1 VRGVVLALA
10 LAPAPALALLAVPA
24 RAAIP
29 VRRYFEPTD
38 LELENPGVVEL
49 DLQLGFIRSQGPY
62 RLVVPDFEADL
73 GILPN
78 LELDIDGALAI
89 EGPQDAPFALDHV
102 VADNLWVS
110 VKLGLFDLRNE
121 AARSAWAGG
130 VQVGPK
136 LPLAPGADGIGVEG
150 LLLLGRTMP
159 GVQVVLNLG
168 GLYDPPVA
176 PTGSRP
182 AGIEGGFD
190 LKFDL
195 PPSGVLAILG
205 ELAGVAFVSDDPNQL
220 LVTAGI
226 DWQPREWIEISLV
239 GLVGFLMGSDQ
250 YGLLLGISPKF
261 RVVP

>member
-1 VRGVVLALA
+1 MGSRESKAQSRRYRIGPQLSTFDFRLLAFDCHVSLHAVRGVVLALA
-10 LAPAPALALLAVPA
+10 LAPALALLAVPA

-110 VKLGLFDLRNE
+110 VNLGLFALAHR
-121 AARSAWAGG
+121 AAR
-130 VQVGPK
+130 
-136 LPLAPGADGIGVEG
+136 L
-150 LLLLGRTMP
+150 R
-159 GVQVVLNLG
+159 LG
-168 GLYDPPVA
+168 GGGGGGPIAAARGRGGRLGGRGAA
-176 PTGSRP
+176 PARAPHARRAGRAHPGRALRP
-182 AGIEGGFD
+182 AGRADRQSARRDRGRLRPQVRPAAERR
-190 LKFDL
+190 
-195 PPSGVLAILG
+195 A
-205 ELAGVAFVSDDPNQL
+205 
-220 LVTAGI
+220 
-226 DWQPREWIEISLV
+226 
-239 GLVGFLMGSDQ
+239 
-250 YGLLLGISPKF
+250 
-261 RVVP
+261 